1 MPTRLPSVAPM
12 IVPTLEPDESSLA
25 ALLVLI
31 LELVLVAVGVDEDDD
46 DDVVVVGIEARIS
59 WKDLSP

>member
-46 DDVVVVGIEARIS
+46 DVVVVGIEARIS